1 MGLLGGAGADPD
13 PAHPHHPVHPVPHHG
28 AGYHDIPYCANGG
41 HCVPPAHCAPWYL
54 ESLYDPAAPCYLGPN
69 TPGVC
74 CVPKKSACKSIN
86 KVIIHSLSGQMSH
99 IPCPAFNEK
108 FVLRLCDS
116 HRFARHGK
124 LNHIK
129 MNTKKIGP
137 TLLALFSKTVL
148 IAGRSVC

>member
-1 MGLLGGAGADPD
+1 M
-13 PAHPHHPVHPVPHHG
+13 VFF
-28 AGYHDIPYCANGG
+28 PYVKG
-41 HCVPPAHCAPWYL
+41 
-54 ESLYDPAAPCYLGPN
+54 
-69 TPGVC
+69 
-74 CVPKKSACKSIN
+74 IN
-86 KVIIHSLSGQMSH
+86 KVITYSLSGQMSH
-99 IPCPAFNEK
+99 IPCPAVNEK